1 MAKKN
6 LVIGDFLKQVK
17 REVILKDNETYSLL
31 GVKWYGKGMFLREV
45 KKGKEIKAK
54 KLYMVKKGDFVYNR
68 LFAWKS
74 SFAIVEEEFD
84 GCLVSMVVWFLMN
97 SLPLLLT
104 MRLSTAIFS

>member
-54 KLYMVKKGDFVYNR
+54 KLYMVKKGDFVY
-68 LFAWKS
+68 
-74 SFAIVEEEFD
+74 
-84 GCLVSMVVWFLMN
+84 
-97 SLPLLLT
+97 T
-104 MRLSTAIFS
+104 